1 MKRAAIAL
9 LASLILPGAFLPRAG
24 AQISRSGIPLR
35 VPSLASQAINPNFQI
50 APGLTLPQAAFN
62 ISVIG
67 QALRQVPP
75 YAFGYNPYTRGG
87 GYASM
92 YAGGGYGAIM
102 TGGGYGGAMMMGG
115 GYGYGG
121 GMMMGGGYGGG
132 NSMSTPGYGGNGMTS
147 PYATSTY
154 KPALAAPYTSDS
166 QATGGPPK
174 VEGHLVNP
182 KSNSLLVSASKPEHP
197 ETTRDI
203 WIYDSF
209 FSPATMTVKAGTTV
223 RWINYGQHSHS
234 VASQDGE
241 WDSGP
246 MKRGAEYSITL
257 NNPGTYN
264 YFCRYHPNEMTAK
277 IVVTK

>member
-1 MKRAAIAL
+1 MKRAAITL
-9 LASLILPGAFLPRAG
+9 LVSLALPGAFLPRAS
-24 AQISRSGIPLR
+24 AQMTRSGIPMAGAMNT
-35 VPSLASQAINPNFQI
+35 PTPINPNFRL
-50 APGLTLPQAAFN
+50 PNGLTIPQAAFN
-62 ISVIG
+62 ISAIG

-75 YAFGYNPYTRGG
+75 YAFGYNPYMRGG

-92 YAGGGYGAIM
+92 YAAGGYGAM
-102 TGGGYGGAMMMGG
+102 MSGGGYGGGMMMGA

-121 GMMMGGGYGGG
+121 GMMMGGGYGYG
-132 NSMSTPGYGGNGMTS
+132 NSMSTPGYGGGMMTS
-147 PYATSTY
+147 PYASSTY
-154 KPALAAPYTSDS
+154 RPALAAPYTSES
-166 QATGGPPK
+166 HASGGPPK

-182 KSNSLLVSASKPEHP
+182 TSNSLLVSASKPEHP

-246 MKRGAEYSITL
+246 MKRGAEYSIVL

-264 YFCRYHPNEMTAK
+264 YFCRYHPNEMTGK